1 MKKSLRYIFLL
12 SVLMISF
19 KSDLFCGSVSF
30 DQLSVSGDLSVN
42 KYNGDLNTIFQKVNT
57 NIDTSNILDDT
68 IDEADMSDN
77 INPRIRT
84 YEGASCEKVD
94 DGLLTTTIASLTGE
108 IPAGTAYPRGF
119 RCDKTSATPKTFTAS
134 KWTFV
139 DIDQSCNFQYSEVA
153 IAGAT
158 PAVATNSIRLSRV
171 STDATQILAV
181 QDLRTTSCTAGP
193 FSAISDATGEADLK
207 NIFEDGAGGWETGL
221 SVVSKD
227 ASTVTIQKG
236 SAYINGEFRSL
247 TSTLDV
253 VGTTAAVGSDSTSGI
268 DTGSLANSTTY
279 YVYGVADEGGV
290 TPLTGVL
297 STSASAPTG
306 MTNYRRLGEATTDA
320 SASFISADAS
330 SISYLGKIRQIKKF
344 QTGAVATG
352 TTLIDLDDGLPGI
365 TEGDQFMSLTFTPT
379 SATSILK
386 IDVVVIGE
394 HTGGVGWH
402 SCLWKDTTASALA
415 CGTNE
420 VGASGVMDDLNF
432 THYAVPA
439 STSAITYRVRAGGTV
454 GTTLTFTFN
463 GQAGGR
469 IFGGVM
475 SSSITIEEYER

>member
-1 MKKSLRYIFLL
+1 MKKMLLALAFLVIGSLQAFGGT
-12 SVLMISF
+12 ISL
-19 KSDLFCGSVSF
+19 DM
-30 DQLSVSGDLSVN
+30 LSVSGDLTVA
-42 KYNGDLNTIFQKVNT
+42 KYNADLDRAYQKINSAIAT
-57 NIDTSNILDDT
+57 DNITDDT
-68 IDEADMSDN
+68 ILEADMADE

-94 DGLLTTTIASLTGE
+94 DGLLTTTVASLTGE

-158 PAVATNSIRLSRV
+158 PAVAANSIRLSRV
-171 STDATQILAV
+171 STDGTQILAV
-181 QDLRTTSCTAGP
+181 QDLRKTSCTAGP
-193 FSAISDATGEADLK
+193 FNVISDGTGEADLK
-207 NIFEDGAGGWETGL
+207 NLFEDGSGGWETGL

-227 ASTVTIQKG
+227 ANTITIQKG

-247 TSTLDV
+247 TAALDV
-253 VGTTAAVGSDSTSGI
+253 AGTTTAVGSDSTSGL
-268 DTGSLANSTTY
+268 DTGSLAASTTY
-279 YVYGVADEGGV
+279 YVYGVADESGV

-297 STSASAPTG
+297 STSTSNPTG
-306 MTNYRRLGEATTDA
+306 MTNYRRLGEANTDA
-320 SASFISADAS
+320 STSFISSDTS
-330 SISYLGKIRQIKKF
+330 SISYLGKIRQRKKF

-365 TEGDQFMSLTFTPT
+365 TEGDQYMTLVLTPT

-386 IDVVVIGE
+386 ISVTVFGE
-394 HTGGVGWH
+394 HTGGAGWH
-402 SCLWKDTTASALA
+402 SCLFKDTTTAALA

-420 VGASGVMDDLNF
+420 VGSSGAMEDLSY

-439 STSAITYRVRAGGTV
+439 STAAITYRVRAGGTNGV
-454 GTTLTFTFN
+454 AGTFTFN
-463 GQAGGR
+463 GQTGGR
-469 IFGGVM
+469 IFGGLM
-475 SSSITIEEYER
+475 ASSIEIEEYER